1 MIIGLTGGIGSG
13 KSAAGIEFEKLGIAV
28 IDADEIAQKA
38 SLKNSKAYKEIVE
51 YFGSSI
57 LDNSQ
62 NIDRRKLRNIVFND
76 DEQKKKLEQ
85 ILHPAIRE
93 DISFAISNSK
103 SPYTIIMVP
112 LIYETNSKDNYNRIL
127 VIDCDEDI
135 QISRAVTRD
144 GASEED
150 IKKIINSQATKQ
162 ERLSI
167 ADDVISNNSS
177 IEKLSEKVLHLHKN
191 YLELING

>member
-13 KSAAGIEFEKLGIAV
+13 KSAAGIEFEKLGITV

-51 YFGSSI
+51 YFGASI

-62 NIDRRKLRNIVFND
+62 NIDRRKLRNIVFNN

>member
-13 KSAAGIEFEKLGIAV
+13 KSAAGIEFEKLGITV

-51 YFGSSI
+51 YFGASI

-135 QISRAVTRD
+135 QISRAVSRD

-167 ADDVISNNSS
+167 ADDVINNNSS
-177 IEKLSEKVLHLHKN
+177 IEKLSVKVLHLHKN

>member
-13 KSAAGIEFEKLGIAV
+13 KSAAGIEFEKLGITV

-51 YFGSSI
+51 YFGASI

>member
-13 KSAAGIEFEKLGIAV
+13 KSSAGIEFEKLGITV

-51 YFGSSI
+51 YFGASI

-62 NIDRRKLRNIVFND
+62 NIDRRKLRNIVFNN

>member
-13 KSAAGIEFEKLGIAV
+13 KSAAGIEFEKLGITV

-51 YFGSSI
+51 YFGVSI

-93 DISFAISNSK
+93 YISFAISNSK

-150 IKKIINSQATKQ
+150 IKKIINSQATKK

-167 ADDVISNNSS
+167 ADDVINNNSS

>member
-13 KSAAGIEFEKLGIAV
+13 KSAAGIEFEKLGITV

-51 YFGSSI
+51 YFGASI

-103 SPYTIIMVP
+103 STYTIIMVP

-150 IKKIINSQATKQ
+150 IKKIINSQATKK

>member
-13 KSAAGIEFEKLGIAV
+13 KSAAGIEFEKLGITV

-150 IKKIINSQATKQ
+150 IKKIINSQATKK

>member
-13 KSAAGIEFEKLGIAV
+13 KSAAGIEFEKLGITV

-51 YFGSSI
+51 YFGASI

-62 NIDRRKLRNIVFND
+62 NIDRRKLRNIVFNN

-150 IKKIINSQATKQ
+150 IKKIINSQATKK

-167 ADDVISNNSS
+167 ADDDISNNSS

>member
-13 KSAAGIEFEKLGIAV
+13 KSAAGIEFEKLGITV

-51 YFGSSI
+51 YFGASI

-112 LIYETNSKDNYNRIL
+112 LIYETNSKDNYDRIL

-135 QISRAVTRD
+135 QISRAVSRD

-150 IKKIINSQATKQ
+150 IKKIINSQATKK

>member
-13 KSAAGIEFEKLGIAV
+13 KSAAGIEFEKLGITV
-28 IDADEIAQKA
+28 IDADKIAQKA

-51 YFGSSI
+51 YFGASI

-62 NIDRRKLRNIVFND
+62 NIDRRKLRNIVFNN

-150 IKKIINSQATKQ
+150 IKKIINSQATKK

>member
-13 KSAAGIEFEKLGIAV
+13 KSAAGIEFEKLGITV

-51 YFGSSI
+51 YFGASI

-177 IEKLSEKVLHLHKN
+177 IEKLSDKVLHLHKN

>member
-51 YFGSSI
+51 YFGASI

-62 NIDRRKLRNIVFND
+62 NIDRRKLRNIVFNN

-150 IKKIINSQATKQ
+150 IKKIINSQATKK

-177 IEKLSEKVLHLHKN
+177 IEKLSDKVLHLHKN

>member
-13 KSAAGIEFEKLGIAV
+13 KSAAGIEFEKLGITV

-51 YFGSSI
+51 YFGASI

-62 NIDRRKLRNIVFND
+62 NIDRRKLRNIVFNN

-150 IKKIINSQATKQ
+150 IKKIINSQATKK

>member
-51 YFGSSI
+51 YFGASI

-62 NIDRRKLRNIVFND
+62 NIDRRKLRNIVFNN

-150 IKKIINSQATKQ
+150 IKKIINSQATKK

-177 IEKLSEKVLHLHKN
+177 IEELSEKVLHLHKN

>member
-51 YFGSSI
+51 YFGASI

-150 IKKIINSQATKQ
+150 IKKIINSQATKK

-177 IEKLSEKVLHLHKN
+177 IEKLSEKVLHFHKN

>member
-13 KSAAGIEFEKLGIAV
+13 KSAAGIEFEKLGITV

-51 YFGSSI
+51 YFGASI

-62 NIDRRKLRNIVFND
+62 NIDRRKLRNIVFNN

-150 IKKIINSQATKQ
+150 IKKIINSQATKK

-177 IEKLSEKVLHLHKN
+177 IEKLSDKVLHLHKN

>member
-13 KSAAGIEFEKLGIAV
+13 KSAAGIEFEKLGITV

-51 YFGSSI
+51 YFGASI

-135 QISRAVTRD
+135 QISRAVSRD

>member
-13 KSAAGIEFEKLGIAV
+13 KSAAGIEFEKLGITV

-51 YFGSSI
+51 YFGASI

-135 QISRAVTRD
+135 QISRAVSRD

-177 IEKLSEKVLHLHKN
+177 IEKLSEKVLNLHKN

>member
-13 KSAAGIEFEKLGIAV
+13 KSAAGIEFEKLGITV

-51 YFGSSI
+51 YFGASI

-62 NIDRRKLRNIVFND
+62 NIDRRKLRNIVFNN

-103 SPYTIIMVP
+103 SPYTVIMVP
-112 LIYETNSKDNYNRIL
+112 LIYETNSKNNYNRIL

-150 IKKIINSQATKQ
+150 IKKIINSQATKK

>member
-13 KSAAGIEFEKLGIAV
+13 KSAAGIEFEKLGITV

-51 YFGSSI
+51 YFGATI
-57 LDNSQ
+57 LDSSQ
-62 NIDRRKLRNIVFND
+62 NIDRRKLRNIVFNN

-150 IKKIINSQATKQ
+150 IKKIINSQATKK

>member
-13 KSAAGIEFEKLGIAV
+13 KSAAGIEFEKLGITV
-28 IDADEIAQKA
+28 IDADKVAQKA

-51 YFGSSI
+51 YFGATI

-62 NIDRRKLRNIVFND
+62 NIDRRKLRNIVFNN

-150 IKKIINSQATKQ
+150 IKKIINSQATKK

>member
-13 KSAAGIEFEKLGIAV
+13 KSAAGIEFEKLGITV
-28 IDADEIAQKA
+28 IDADELAQKA

-51 YFGSSI
+51 YFGASI

-62 NIDRRKLRNIVFND
+62 NIDRRKLRNIVFNN

-150 IKKIINSQATKQ
+150 IKKIINSQATKK

>member
-13 KSAAGIEFEKLGIAV
+13 KSAAGIEFEKLGITV

-51 YFGSSI
+51 YFGASI

-62 NIDRRKLRNIVFND
+62 NIDRRKLRNIVFNN

-135 QISRAVTRD
+135 QISRAVSRD

-150 IKKIINSQATKQ
+150 IKKIINSQATKK

>member
-1 MIIGLTGGIGSG
+1 MIIGLTGGMGSG
-13 KSAAGIEFEKLGIAV
+13 KSAAGIEFEKLGITV

-51 YFGSSI
+51 YFGASI

-62 NIDRRKLRNIVFND
+62 NIDRRKLRNIVFNN

-150 IKKIINSQATKQ
+150 IKKIINSQATKK

>member
-13 KSAAGIEFEKLGIAV
+13 KSAAGIEFEKLGITV

-51 YFGSSI
+51 YFGASI

-135 QISRAVTRD
+135 QISRAVSRD

-150 IKKIINSQATKQ
+150 IKKIINSQATKK

-167 ADDVISNNSS
+167 ADDVINNNSS

>member
-13 KSAAGIEFEKLGIAV
+13 KSAAGIEFEKLGITV

-51 YFGSSI
+51 YFGASI

-62 NIDRRKLRNIVFND
+62 NIDRRKLRNIVFNN

-85 ILHPAIRE
+85 ILHPVIRE

-150 IKKIINSQATKQ
+150 IKKIINSQATKK

-167 ADDVISNNSS
+167 ADDDISNNSS

>member
-13 KSAAGIEFEKLGIAV
+13 KSAAGIEFEKLGITV

-62 NIDRRKLRNIVFND
+62 NIDRRKLRNIVFNN

-150 IKKIINSQATKQ
+150 IKKIINSQATKK

-177 IEKLSEKVLHLHKN
+177 IEELSEKVLHLHKN

>member
-51 YFGSSI
+51 YFGASI

-62 NIDRRKLRNIVFND
+62 NIDRRKLRNIVFNN

-150 IKKIINSQATKQ
+150 IKKIINSQATKK

>member
-13 KSAAGIEFEKLGIAV
+13 KSAAGIEFEKLGITV

-51 YFGSSI
+51 YFGASI

-62 NIDRRKLRNIVFND
+62 NIDRRKLRNIVFNN

-144 GASEED
+144 GASKED

>member
-13 KSAAGIEFEKLGIAV
+13 KSAAGIEFEKLGITV

>member
-13 KSAAGIEFEKLGIAV
+13 KSAAGIEFEKLGITV

-51 YFGSSI
+51 YFGASI

-62 NIDRRKLRNIVFND
+62 NIDRRKLRNIVFNN

-135 QISRAVTRD
+135 QISRAVSRD

-167 ADDVISNNSS
+167 ADDVINNNSS
-177 IEKLSEKVLHLHKN
+177 IEKLSEKVSHLHKN

>member
-13 KSAAGIEFEKLGIAV
+13 KSAAGIEFEKLGITV

-51 YFGSSI
+51 YFGASI

-150 IKKIINSQATKQ
+150 IKKIINSQATKK

>member
-13 KSAAGIEFEKLGIAV
+13 KSAAGIEFEKLGITV

-51 YFGSSI
+51 YFGASI

-150 IKKIINSQATKQ
+150 IKKIINSQATKK

-167 ADDVISNNSS
+167 ADDVINNNSS
-177 IEKLSEKVLHLHKN
+177 IEKLSDKVLHLHKN

>member
-1 MIIGLTGGIGSG
+1 
-13 KSAAGIEFEKLGIAV
+13 
-28 IDADEIAQKA
+28 
-38 SLKNSKAYKEIVE
+38 
-51 YFGSSI
+51 
-57 LDNSQ
+57 
-62 NIDRRKLRNIVFND
+62 
-76 DEQKKKLEQ
+76 
-85 ILHPAIRE
+85 
-93 DISFAISNSK
+93 
-103 SPYTIIMVP
+103 MVP

>member
-13 KSAAGIEFEKLGIAV
+13 KSAAGIEFEKLGITV

-51 YFGSSI
+51 YFGASI

-150 IKKIINSQATKQ
+150 IKKIINSQATKK

-167 ADDVISNNSS
+167 ADDVINNNSS

>member
-1 MIIGLTGGIGSG
+1 MIIGLPGGIGSG
-13 KSAAGIEFEKLGIAV
+13 KSAAGIEFEKLGITV

-51 YFGSSI
+51 YFGASI

-62 NIDRRKLRNIVFND
+62 NIDRRKLRNIVFNN

-150 IKKIINSQATKQ
+150 IKKIINSQATKK

>member
-13 KSAAGIEFEKLGIAV
+13 KSAAGIEFEKLGITV

-150 IKKIINSQATKQ
+150 IKKIINSQATKK

-177 IEKLSEKVLHLHKN
+177 IEKLSDKVLHLHKN

>member
-13 KSAAGIEFEKLGIAV
+13 KSAAGIEFEKLGITV

-51 YFGSSI
+51 YFGASI

-62 NIDRRKLRNIVFND
+62 NIDRRKLRNIVFNN

-150 IKKIINSQATKQ
+150 IKKIINSQATKK

-177 IEKLSEKVLHLHKN
+177 IEKLSEKVLHFHKN

>member
-13 KSAAGIEFEKLGIAV
+13 KSAAGIEFEKLGITV

-57 LDNSQ
+57 LDDSQ

-177 IEKLSEKVLHLHKN
+177 IEKLSDKVLHLHKN

>member
-150 IKKIINSQATKQ
+150 IKKIINSQATKK